1 MPEDP
6 NLTITL
12 TVGGK
17 QRNLDRPKSE
27 PLEKP
32 LLRIQKSAAAPPDK
46 KQERQ
51 VAATAGAAEAGNS
64 LAAEALFVGLHDGPT
79 LAHPLLDP
87 GSTANEDA
95 WRQGRLLRVGTTSYL
110 IEVNPPLVEKV
121 ETHGTAFV
129 GIPVVPV
136 PKLLF
141 AEVEDCTWKWWRHQK
156 NTAAAACTGGAAAAL
171 EWQEIAG
178 ATSQGYTPTEADI
191 GYILRVECTPTRRD
205 TPNST
210 ISIGAAVVTETSSP
224 VVACPVPSSSTG
236 RAELTSTPLNS
247 PSFRIVTYNILA
259 DQYASTDAAKTQI
272 FATCPLENLDPLYRR
287 PLVLQELLQYN
298 ADVICLQEVDD
309 KMFNLC
315 LQPAMNIAGFD
326 GVFTNKAGKVRE
338 GSATFW
344 RKTRFKLLARR
355 DIVLKKLF
363 PATSSEEDIKT
374 AKYGPVFEP
383 MLSSSPALCTA
394 LQRVATVGQLSL
406 LAPIDTD
413 TPSSSPSDEASRPLC
428 IANTHL
434 FFHYAAPHI
443 RTMHVWA
450 IIKEACDFAAA
461 AGGGD
466 VALTSAAGG
475 KYPALIFCGD
485 LNSDLN
491 DGIPGAIQL
500 LSQGNLSSTYWD
512 WAFGINFKWQKDEE
526 EQGDDGKDS
535 TGGGGGACG
544 DKTKNNSTPGPE
556 IASNTEQSNGVTGSI
571 HSVISGINEGGEVQ
585 KMLHTDV
592 DHLCPSSPRSPAEK
606 VPGIDL
612 ELPFA
617 LAAADNLR
625 SNVTNYVR
633 GYEGLLDYVWYQPGR
648 LEVERIIPVPPSDQ
662 LGGYIPNKRYPS
674 DHLAVVADLRF
685 SSTSNSG
692 GGSGSS
698 RSGVYK
704 SDGKNGS
711 GNCGAGDFGDEVTGP
726 GCVLPAALY
735 NVGVAAY
742 ILSTEKYSTAGVIAV
757 PTDTIYGLA
766 ACAKEESAVKR
777 IYDIKARA
785 AEKPVAIC
793 VADYDDVSRYVETAH
808 LPQGLLEALLP
819 GPLTVLLKKKSGAP
833 IAAALNPGVATLGVR
848 IPDNKF
854 IRAVCRQHRGA
865 LALTS
870 ANISGQKSSLCVEEF
885 KALWPQCEV
894 VFDGGAIPSSRKGS
908 TIVDLTGLG
917 EYRFV
922 RQGEGLEKVVKL
934 LEGKFK
940 LTRKD

>member
-1 MPEDP
+1 
-6 NLTITL
+6 
-12 TVGGK
+12 VGGK

-32 LLRIQKSAAAPPDK
+32 LFRIQKSAAAPRDK
-46 KQERQ
+46 KQKRQ
-51 VAATAGAAEAGNS
+51 AAATTAAAAESGNS
-64 LAAEALFVGLHDGPT
+64 LSTEALFVGLHDGPT
-79 LAHPLLDP
+79 LDHPLLDP
-87 GSTANEDA
+87 GSTANEEA
-95 WRQGRLLRVGTTSYL
+95 WRQGRLLRVGATTYV
-110 IEVNPPLVEKV
+110 IEVNPPLVEKL
-121 ETHGTAFV
+121 EIHGTPFI
-129 GIPVVPV
+129 GIPVVAV

-141 AEVEDCTWKWWRHQK
+141 SQVEDCIWKWWKQRQSNSTFTDDAEASLK
-156 NTAAAACTGGAAAAL
+156 W
-171 EWQEIAG
+171 EEIKG
-178 ATSQGYTPTEADI
+178 ATSQGYTPTEADS
-191 GYILRVECTPTRRD
+191 GYILRVECTPTRQS
-205 TPNST
+205 TTTSST
-210 ISIGAAVVTETSSP
+210 ISTGIAAMIETSSR
-224 VVACPVPSSSTG
+224 VVSPPFPSSSSG
-236 RAELTSTPLNS
+236 RSGLTSTPLHS

-272 FATCPLENLDPLYRR
+272 FVTCPLENLDPLYRR
-287 PLVLQELLQYN
+287 PLVLDELLQYN

-309 KMFNLC
+309 KMFQLC
-315 LQPAMNIAGFD
+315 LQPALNIAGFD
-326 GVFTNKAGKVRE
+326 GVYTNKAGKVRE

-344 RKTRFKLLARR
+344 RRNRFKLLAQR
-355 DIVLKKLF
+355 DIALKELF
-363 PATSSEEDIKT
+363 PATCSNEDIKA

-394 LQRVATVGQLSL
+394 LQRVATVGQLTL
-406 LAPIDTD
+406 LAPIDN
-413 TPSSSPSDEASRPLC
+413 PSSAAADKQALRPLC

-466 VALTSAAGG
+466 IAFSSAAAGG
-475 KYPALIFCGD
+475 KYPALLLCGD

-500 LSQGNLSSTYWD
+500 LSQGKLSSSYWD
-512 WAFGINFKWQKDEE
+512 WAFGINFKWEKDAEE
-526 EQGDDGKDS
+526 EEES
-535 TGGGGGACG
+535 NGGTNGGCG
-544 DKTKNNSTPGPE
+544 EENKNTK
-556 IASNTEQSNGVTGSI
+556 IASDNNQSNGINGVVNNNI
-571 HSVISGINEGGEVQ
+571 HSSVLSGVNEGGEVQ
-585 KMLHTDV
+585 KMLHTEIE
-592 DHLCPSSPRSPAEK
+592 HLKPSSPRSPAEK

-633 GYEGLLDYVWYQPGR
+633 GYEGLLDYIWYQPGR
-648 LEVERIIPVPPSDQ
+648 LEVERVIPVPSSDQ

-685 SSTSNSG
+685 SSSNDDGISISNADG
-692 GGSGSS
+692 GLRGRGLSTNG
-698 RSGVYK
+698 
-704 SDGKNGS
+704 DGGRKIFGFA
-711 GNCGAGDFGDEVTGP
+711 GTGDFGDEVTGP
-726 GCVLPAALY
+726 GCVLPAGLY
-735 NVGVAAY
+735 NVSVAAD
-742 ILSTEKYSTAGVIAV
+742 ILSTQNNTRRAGVIAV

-785 AEKPVAIC
+785 AGKPLAIC
-793 VADYDDVSRYVETAH
+793 VADHHDVSRYVETDH

-819 GPLTVLLKKKSGAP
+819 GPLTVLLHKKSDAP
-833 IAAALNPGVATLGVR
+833 IAAALNPGVPTLGVR

-854 IRAVCRQHRGA
+854 IRAVCRQHCGA

-870 ANISGQKSSLCVEEF
+870 ANVSGQKSSLLVEEF

-908 TIVDLTGLG
+908 TIVDLTGVG

-922 RQGEGLEKVVKL
+922 RQGEGLEKVVEV
-934 LEGKFK
+934 LEGTFK
-940 LTRKD
+940 LKRKE